1 MDYKEIYEHIGT
13 LMEEDYK
20 SFIMALISIEKGIED
35 REVLEKIYDKY
46 MDDDDLTL
54 LNESLFK

>member
-1 MDYKEIYEHIGT
+1 MNQNILKERLQK